1 MGPLPAVNDV
11 PATNHSETNSLM
23 KGMQMKHLATTVA
36 VLASFLM
43 IAACG
48 SKPETLPETPP
59 QQQPSADT
67 APADDAGAATTDS
80 AGPSGE
86 LLSKRIVYFDFD
98 RADIRADS
106 QTVVAA
112 HARYLAANPTQK
124 VRLEGHADERGS
136 REYNIGLGERRGQAV
151 RRALLLQGV
160 AEVQLSTVSYGEERP
175 AAAGSDEQTYAL
187 NRRVEIIYIR

>member
-1 MGPLPAVNDV
+1 
-11 PATNHSETNSLM
+11 M
-23 KGMQMKHLATTVA
+23 KNFVSTA
-36 VLASFLM
+36 VLVASL
-43 IAACG
+43 ALLAGCP
-48 SKPETLPETPP
+48 SKPQEQPPPPP
-59 QQQPSADT
+59 QTPTTDT
-67 APADDAGAATTDS
+67 SGVDDAGAVARRHRRRP
-80 AGPSGE
+80 GPSGE

-106 QTVVAA
+106 QSVVAA
-112 HARYLAANPTQK
+112 HARYLAKNPAQK

-187 NRRVEIIYIR
+187 NRRVEIVYLK

>member
-1 MGPLPAVNDV
+1 
-11 PATNHSETNSLM
+11 M
-23 KGMQMKHLATTVA
+23 KNLVSTVFVLATVA
-36 VLASFLM
+36 LLTGCPA
-43 IAACG
+43 
-48 SKPETLPETPP
+48 KPVEQPP
-59 QQQPSADT
+59 PPAQSTTADT
-67 APADDAGAATTDS
+67 SGVENGGATTDNTES
-80 AGPSGE
+80 QGPSGE

-112 HARYLAANPTQK
+112 HAAYLSKNPGQK

-136 REYNIGLGERRGQAV
+136 REYNIGLGERRAQAV

-175 AAAGSDEQTYAL
+175 AEAGSTEQAYAA
-187 NRRVEIIYIR
+187 NRRVEIVYLK